1 MAGRPRKF
9 TNKYYTTVEAQSAQR
24 VSVGIVGKGRPS
36 RDKVIALL
44 SLRKVAFSAD
54 ASTDRLTF
62 ELDKSVTA
70 ELAANTELAAPTA
83 KATKVRTGPMTE
95 KGHKIAAGRKRNA
108 IAKLQTERAEKAGLV
123 MLPGVKVN
131 STPAKS
137 RKVKA

>member
-70 ELAANTELAAPTA
+70 ELAAPTA